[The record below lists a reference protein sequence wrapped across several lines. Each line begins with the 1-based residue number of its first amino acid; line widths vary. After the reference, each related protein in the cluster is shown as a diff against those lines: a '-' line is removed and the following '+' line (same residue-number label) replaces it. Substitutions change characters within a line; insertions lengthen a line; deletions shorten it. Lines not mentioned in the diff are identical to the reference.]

1 MLGGCIV
8 VNERRFRFGV
18 TVGQIPNTKTWL
30 EMARRA
36 ESSGF
41 STFLQP
47 DTLFTPAPLPT
58 LAAAAAATT
67 TLRVGSWVLCD
78 SLREPRMLAWEA
90 ATVDQ
95 LSDGRLELGLG
106 VGRPD
111 AEKDAARLGIP
122 FGSPGQRVQRLEASV
137 RTLKGLLSGGEPG
150 FPAGVQRPHVPIL
163 IAASGPRLL
172 AFAAREADIVVFG
185 WPADTTMEAAQERIG
200 MVRDA
205 APDRFDHVELAA
217 GLIAIGDDEHPWL
230 RRMGLDVRA
239 LAAGGAITVLTG
251 TPSRMADTLRR
262 RRDTL
267 GLSYLTV
274 PIQSAETFAP
284 VVEML
289 SGN

>member
-1 MLGGCIV
+1 MV
-8 VNERRFRFGV
+8 DQRRFRFGV
-18 TVGQIPNTKTWL
+18 TVGQIPNAKAGL

-67 TLRVGSWVLCD
+67 TLRVGTWVLCD

-95 LSDGRLELGLG
+95 LSAGRLELGLG

-122 FGSPGQRVQRLEASV
+122 YGSPGQRVQRLAASV

-150 FPAGVQRPHVPIL
+150 FPPGVQRPHAPIL

-172 AFAAREADIVVFG
+172 AFAAREADIVAFG
-185 WPADTTMEAAQERIG
+185 WPPDTTVKAAEKRIAI
-200 MVRDA
+200 VRDA
-205 APDRFDHVELAA
+205 AADRFDGLELAA
-217 GLIAIGDDEHPWL
+217 GLIAIGDEDHPWL

-239 LAAGGAITVLTG
+239 LADAGAITVLTG
-251 TPSRMADTLRR
+251 TPSQMADTLRR
-262 RRDTL
+262 RRDAL

-284 VVEML
+284 VVEIL
-289 SGN
+289 DGD

>member
-1 MLGGCIV
+1 MA
-8 VNERRFRFGV
+8 NHRRFRFGV
-18 TVGQIPNTKTWL
+18 TVGQVPNAKAGL

-47 DTLFTPAPLPT
+47 DTLFTPAPLLT

-67 TLRVGSWVLCD
+67 TLRVGTWVLCD

-95 LSDGRLELGLG
+95 LSAGRFELGLG

-111 AEKDAARLGIP
+111 AEKDAARLGIS

-137 RTLKGLLSGGEPG
+137 RTLKTLLSGGEPG
-150 FPAGVQRPHVPIL
+150 FPGGVQRPHAPIL

-172 AFAAREADIVVFG
+172 AFAAREADIVAFG
-185 WPADTTMEAAQERIG
+185 WPADTTVEVAEKRIATVREAA
-200 MVRDA
+200 A
-205 APDRFDHVELAA
+205 DRFDSLELAA
-217 GLIAIGDDEHPWL
+217 GLIAIGDDDHPWL

-239 LAAGGAITVLTG
+239 LAAGGAVTVLTG
-251 TPSRMADTLRR
+251 TPRQMADTLRR

-274 PIQSAETFAP
+274 PIQSAESFAP
-284 VVEML
+284 VVEIL
-289 SGN
+289 DGD